1 MQAEVV
7 ALATSEQ
14 DVGVAFELALGQHD
28 ESDLR
33 QRRFVHSPARRQV
46 ADSDPD
52 VVDDLAHRPVT
63 PLSPVGMERTVA
75 RRFSSIVRCASCVR
89 GLWHW
94 QAAHPGWRA
103 GEPWDQ
109 NVSSYAIDDGEQLL
123 LFDPLGVPSELE
135 DLAADRETAIVLTAP
150 WHERDAER
158 LVERLEVP
166 VYTPLPDSAQ
176 FLMDTYGIT
185 AEQAGDG
192 SPDVVWLLRENKGE
206 ARPYST
212 GDRLPFGADVFPGHK
227 TNDTVLWIEGQRAV
241 ISGDTLVDFGQ
252 GLEVNERWLP
262 PGVTGAEVAA
272 GLRPLLELPVEHV
285 LATHGG
291 PFGRA
296 DLERALS
303 PS

>member
-1 MQAEVV
+1 VRE
-7 ALATSEQ
+7 
-14 DVGVAFELALGQHD
+14 
-28 ESDLR
+28 
-33 QRRFVHSPARRQV
+33 
-46 ADSDPD
+46 
-52 VVDDLAHRPVT
+52 
-63 PLSPVGMERTVA
+63 LSP
-75 RRFSSIVRCASCVR
+75 

-94 QAAHPGWRA
+94 QAPHPEWRET
-103 GEPWDQ
+103 EPWDP
-109 NVSSYAIDDGEQLL
+109 NVSSYAIDDGERLL
-123 LFDPLGVPSELE
+123 LFDPLGVPSELL
-135 DLAADRETAIVLTAP
+135 DMAAGRETAIVLTAP
-150 WHERDAER
+150 WHERDAES
-158 LVERLEVP
+158 LVDQLDAP

-206 ARPYST
+206 AHPYEA

-227 TNDTVLWIEGQRAV
+227 LNDTVLWVERKRAV

-252 GLEVNERWLP
+252 GLEINERWLR
-262 PGVTGAEVAA
+262 PGVTREEVAA

-291 PFGRA
+291 PYDRA
-296 DLERALS
+296 ALERALS